1 VAYLFPIGTLQDSD
15 TGLIDSVEY
24 TIFEP
29 NKGVTSKDV
38 HNVLV
43 SQFEQQSISTRKKAN
58 PFITLSYEY
67 ENIFAREYNQIEH
80 FVNSIAQGGLSSF
93 YVIDFSRGITPSSIN
108 VSVERDADGD
118 WQPAITNTRYWANTK
133 IYACAYT
140 ADYGFRLV
148 PYVSKTT
155 NASITMNTSGVNYGD
170 LTSTNFATYGKL
182 YPAYEAFCTPDPIA
196 NFKIG
201 PHINQDIDLTGDGG
215 YTRSGTVAFVG
226 KYPSV

>member
-1 VAYLFPIGTLQDSD
+1 VAYLFPIGTVQNNA

-24 TIFEP
+24 NMFEP

-93 YVIDFSRGITPSSIN
+93 YVIDFSRGITPSSVHVTAGGN
-108 VSVERDADGD
+108 
-118 WQPAITNTRYWANTK
+118 WQPALSNTRYWANTK

-140 ADYGFRLV
+140 ATYGWRLA
-148 PYVSKTT
+148 PYLTKTA
-155 NASITMNTSGVNYGD
+155 NASITINRSGVDYGD

-182 YPAYEAFCTPDPIA
+182 YPAYEAFCVPDPIA